1 MNNES
6 DKFDD
11 LLDIPIGRWWEMV
24 YVGSVPTP
32 EDNYE

>member
-11 LLDIPIGRWWEMV
+11 LLDTYRKMV
-24 YVGSVPTP
+24 HVGSVPTP

>member
-11 LLDIPIGRWWEMV
+11 LLDTYREMV
-24 YVGSVPTP
+24 HVVPTP